1 VIGERRWLHL
11 AGSSGTPTATPGPF
25 GIPYFRRFGSLAGEP
40 KGRGA
45 AWTEERGTSDEGR
58 KRREGGPEASGKIE
72 HPQLLVEHHPAGYR
86 WLRLARPE
94 RRNALDPRFLTAI
107 RDTLAAEPGTL
118 AVLGSADPR
127 VFCAGADLTISDAE
141 RAVVSDLIYETCET
155 IVTRPG
161 PVIAVITGA
170 AVGGGAQLA
179 AASDIRIAGPGARLR
194 WIGPPGLDLA
204 VGAWLLPDLVGRGAA
219 LDITLSG
226 RWVEAAEALALGL
239 VNLVADD
246 PEVVAGQIAAD
257 LAARGAGAGVKAV
270 MAAGGLLDRLRAE
283 REVNRA
289 AWARVNSVG
298 PRLRGLE
305 PGRLAAAPA
314 GRGRRRVVRGG
325 TGRRCD
331 PGPGRRVGGRRAGP
345 GRGHGGRRARDARRT
360 GRRGVPGRGL
370 AGPAGA
376 AR

>member
-1 VIGERRWLHL
+1 M
-11 AGSSGTPTATPGPF
+11 A
-25 GIPYFRRFGSLAGEP
+25 
-40 KGRGA
+40 
-45 AWTEERGTSDEGR
+45 
-58 KRREGGPEASGKIE
+58 
-72 HPQLLVEHHPAGYR
+72 HPHLLVENHPAGYR

-94 RRNALDPRFLTAI
+94 RRNALDPGLLAAI
-107 RDTLAAEPGTL
+107 RDALAAEPGTP

-141 RAVVSDLIYETCET
+141 RSVVSDLVYDACET

-179 AASDIRIAGPGARLR
+179 AAADLRIAGPGARLR

-204 VGAWLLPDLVGRGAA
+204 VGAWLLPDLAGRGAA
-219 LDITLSG
+219 LDLVLTG
-226 RWVEAAEALALGL
+226 RWVQAAEALALGL
-239 VNLVADD
+239 VNRVTED
-246 PEVVAGQIAAD
+246 PERAAGQIAAD
-257 LAARGAGAGVKAV
+257 LAARGAKGEAGSRVKAV

-298 PRLRGLE
+298 PRLPGLE
-305 PGRLAAAPA
+305 PGRLAGAPA
-314 GRGRRRVVRGG
+314 GSGRRGAVRGR
-325 TGRRCD
+325 TGRRHD
-331 PGPGRRVGGRRAGP
+331 PGPGRRVGGRRAGT
-345 GRGHGGRRARDARRT
+345 GRGHRGREADDPRRT
-360 GRRGVPGRGL
+360 GRRGLAGRGL
-370 AGPAGA
+370 AGAAGA